1 MADPKTG
8 RAVSQDDW
16 KRTQVRMPQE
26 QYQAIME
33 YAEKNNLSLN
43 TAMIELMDKGLN
55 GQTNI
60 NLEDYLEEIAERMVE
75 QTRRTSL
82 QSLLPHTDIN
92 ALTYNATEEFAAV
105 RYKISNT
112 TDNCINLIQYL
123 DMSNCLQ
130 VILFATSKIADES
143 FSYNDGPD
151 NNLPLMGALALVELP
166 TLTAYVVFDGLF
178 LTAARLNRYREVK
191 DVLDHAIES
200 KKALFITE
208 PVPFTSSL
216 SPIDALEKLANF
228 KRKQLTVDSRREFF
242 RLLSNLSEQQLLD
255 L

>member
-1 MADPKTG
+1 MIEKVRTQN
-8 RAVSQDDW
+8 QDDW
-16 KRTQVRMPQE
+16 KRSQIRMPQE
-26 QYQAIME
+26 QYEAIVG
-33 YAEKNNLSLN
+33 YAEKNKISLN
-43 TAMIELMDKGLN
+43 TAMIELIDRGLN
-55 GQTNI
+55 SASTI
-60 NLEDYLEEIAERMVE
+60 NLEEYLEEIAKRMVE

-92 ALTYNATEEFAAV
+92 TLGFNTTEEFAAV

-112 TDNCINLIQYL
+112 TDNCCNLIQYL
-123 DMSNCLQ
+123 EMSNCLQ

-208 PVPFTSSL
+208 SVPFTSSL

-228 KRKQLTVDSRREFF
+228 NRKQLTVDSRREFF
-242 RLLSNLSEQQLLD
+242 KLLSNWSEQQLLD

>member
-1 MADPKTG
+1 MFEKN
-8 RAVSQDDW
+8 RIQNQDEW
-16 KRTQVRMPQE
+16 KRTQIRIPQD
-26 QYQAIME
+26 QYQTIME

-43 TAMIELMDKGLN
+43 TAMLELMDKGLN

-60 NLEDYLEEIAERMVE
+60 NLENYLEEIAERMVE
-75 QTRRTSL
+75 QTRKTSW
-82 QSLLPHTDIN
+82 QGLLPNTDIN
-92 ALTYNATEEFAAV
+92 AIGFNETEEYAAV

-112 TDNCINLIQYL
+112 TENCRNLIQYL

-130 VILFATSKIADES
+130 VILFATSKIVDES

-216 SPIDALEKLANF
+216 SPIDALEKLINF
-228 KRKQLTVDSRREFF
+228 KRKHLTTHTRREFF